1 MGTPLRA
8 RTAARQLFANLLG
21 RRPTL
26 PLRTHTSIWL
36 LIFGLAVAGC
46 ATSGGPEPPAT
57 GSAPTTTT
65 PGYVRDLPAQDFH
78 DYLQTRPEAFI
89 IDTRPTMQWDDDY
102 GHLDTAAQIPLEELD
117 DRVKDLPTDKLR
129 PIAVYDQL
137 DVRSATA
144 ARKIA
149 QLGYREVVTMQG
161 GLVAYRHAGF

>member
-1 MGTPLRA
+1 MNPTMRA
-8 RTAARQLFANLLG
+8 RTSMSLLV
-21 RRPTL
+21 
-26 PLRTHTSIWL
+26 
-36 LIFGLAVAGC
+36 FGLALAGC
-46 ATSGGPEPPAT
+46 ATSGGPEPPST
-57 GSAPTTTT
+57 GSGAGTTTTT
-65 PGYVRDLPAQDFH
+65 PGYVRDLSPADFH
-78 DYLQTRPEAFI
+78 DYLQTRPEVFV
-89 IDTRPTMQWDDDY
+89 IDARPTMQWDDDY
-102 GHLDTAAQIPLEELD
+102 GHLDNAAQIPLEELD